1 MRALLR
7 RLHRWC
13 GLSVAIVLLASSLS
27 GSLIAFEHEL
37 DSWLNPELFYTETAR
52 AALPLDALIAKIEE
66 QDPRL
71 RVTQMPLDTQPGQ
84 AREVHVEPKTITGPH
99 RASIGFDR
107 LFVDP
112 TTGRMLG
119 SRQWGVWQWDRA
131 HLMPWM
137 NRFHRSLTLPGRI
150 GNQLLGSV
158 AVVWLFISLAG
169 LYLTLPAK
177 LKTSKASEL
186 GTRQPKVTTYWSRW
200 KPAWKIKGGTKGF
213 RKINDLHRATGLWV
227 LPLTLSTAFTGIYLN
242 LGNELFKP
250 VVSLFG
256 PITPHPFTTIP
267 KASTPLAK
275 SPVLSPEQALDRA
288 RALLPDEARDYE
300 NWYLGYDASRGL
312 YRAAF
317 KENGLRE
324 HVFRVRY
331 EQIFVDDESGNLL
344 SRFGYISGSTSD
356 RFLVWLYPVHSG
368 KLLGVPGRLAISLG
382 GLFVALICATGVLRW
397 AKRTSAKA

>member
-13 GLSVAIVLLASSLS
+13 GLSVAVFLLASSLT

-37 DSWLNPELFYTETAR
+37 DAWLNPELFYTGTTGK
-52 AALPLDALIAKIEE
+52 ALPLDALIARIEG
-66 QDPRL
+66 QDSRL
-71 RVTQMPLDTQPGQ
+71 RVTQMPLDTEPGQ
-84 AREVHVEPKTITGPH
+84 AREVQVETKAITGSA
-99 RASIGFDR
+99 RAPIGFDR

-112 TTGRMLG
+112 TTGRVLG
-119 SRQWGVWQWDRA
+119 ARQWGVWQWDRA

-158 AVVWLFISLAG
+158 AVVWLSISFAG

-177 LKTSKASEL
+177 LKTSKTSDP
-186 GTRQPKVTTYWSRW
+186 GTHRQAGATYWSRW
-200 KPAWKIKGGTKGF
+200 KPAWQIKRGAKGF
-213 RKINDLHRATGLWV
+213 RRINDLHRAAGLWV
-227 LPLTLSTAFTGIYLN
+227 LLLTLSTAFTGIYLN

-250 VVSLFG
+250 AVSLFG

-267 KASTPLAK
+267 KARVPLAT
-275 SPVLSPEQALDRA
+275 SPTLSPEQGLKLA
-288 RALLPDEARDYE
+288 RELLPDEARHYE

-317 KENGLRE
+317 KERGLRE
-324 HVFRVRY
+324 HILRVRY
-331 EQIFVDDESGNLL
+331 EQIFVDAESGNLL
-344 SRFGYISGSTSD
+344 SRFGYISGTASD

-382 GLFVALICATGVLRW
+382 GLFVALICVTGVLRW
-397 AKRTSAKA
+397 IKRKNAKV

>member
-13 GLSVAIVLLASSLS
+13 GLSVAVFLLTSSLS

-37 DSWLNPELFYTETAR
+37 DSWLNPELFHTATTR
-52 AALPLDALIAKIEE
+52 AALPLDELIARIED
-66 QDPRL
+66 QDPGL

-84 AREVHVEPKTITGPH
+84 AREVHVEPKSIGGPT
-99 RASIGFDR
+99 RAFIGFDR

-112 TTGRMLG
+112 TTGRVLG
-119 SRQWGVWQWDRA
+119 SRQWGEWQWDRA

-158 AVVWLFISLAG
+158 AVVWLLLSLAG
-169 LYLTLPAK
+169 LYLTLPVK
-177 LKTSKASEL
+177 LKTSKTSEPGAS
-186 GTRQPKVTTYWSRW
+186 YWSRW
-200 KPAWKIKGGTKGF
+200 KPAWKIKRRTKGF
-213 RKINDLHRATGLWV
+213 RKINDLHRAAGLWV

-267 KASTPLAK
+267 KAPVPLAK
-275 SPVLSPEQALDRA
+275 SPVLSPEQALKRA
-288 RALLPDEARDYE
+288 RALLPDEARDYD

-312 YRAAF
+312 YRVAF

-331 EQIFVDDESGNLL
+331 EQIFVDVESGNLL
-344 SRFGYISGSTSD
+344 SRFGYASGTASD

-368 KLLGVPGRLAISLG
+368 KLLGVPGRLLISLSG
-382 GLFVALICATGVLRW
+382 IFVALICVTGVWRW
-397 AKRTSAKA
+397 VKRKSAKA